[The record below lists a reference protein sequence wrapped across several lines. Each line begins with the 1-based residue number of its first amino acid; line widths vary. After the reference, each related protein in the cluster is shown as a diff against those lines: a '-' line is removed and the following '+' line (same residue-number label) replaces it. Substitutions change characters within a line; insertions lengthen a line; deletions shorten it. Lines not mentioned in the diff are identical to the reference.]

1 MSSNKTRKQLMAVV
15 MTLAWA
21 VALDIGAATAKEAA
35 RTGKEVVDA
44 VCGNCHVSGK
54 DGSPKIGDKQ
64 AWSRRA
70 EGGLGSL
77 TQHALKGIRKMPAHG
92 GNQDISDFEIQR
104 AITHM
109 VNLSGG
115 NWTEP
120 TNKKAKTADRSG
132 KDIVNMQCIKCHK
145 AGTNG
150 APKLGDREAWI
161 PRAVNGMDAL
171 VRSSING
178 HGGMPARGGMANL
191 TDTEMREAVIYMF
204 DQSIK
209 GPH

>member
-15 MTLAWA
+15 MTLTWA
-21 VALDIGAATAKEAA
+21 LTLNIGAATAKAA
-35 RTGKEVVDA
+35 ERTGKEVVDA
-44 VCGNCHVSGK
+44 VCGNCHTSGK

-70 EGGLGSL
+70 ENGLGAL

-92 GNQDISDFEIQR
+92 GNQDVSDFEIQR

-109 VNLSGG
+109 VNQSGG

-120 TNKKAKTADRSG
+120 TNKKTKTADRSG

-150 APKLGDREAWI
+150 APKLGDRDAWI

-191 TDTEMREAVIYMF
+191 TDAEMREAVIYMF

>member
-1 MSSNKTRKQLMAVV
+1 MATV
-15 MTLAWA
+15 
-21 VALDIGAATAKEAA
+21 VALSWALALNFGTASAKEAD
-35 RTGKEVVDA
+35 RSGKDVVDA
-44 VCGNCHVSGK
+44 VCGHCHNSGK
-54 DGSPKIGDKQ
+54 DGAPKIGDKQ

-70 EGGLGSL
+70 EAGLGAL

-92 GNQDISDFEIQR
+92 GNQDLSDFEIQR

-115 NWTEP
+115 SWTEP

-150 APKLGDREAWI
+150 APKLGDRDAWI

-171 VRSSING
+171 VRSAING
-178 HGGMPARGGMANL
+178 HGGMPARGGMASL
-191 TDTEMREAVIYMF
+191 TDSEMREAVIYMF

>member
-15 MTLAWA
+15 MALIWA
-21 VALDIGAATAKEAA
+21 LVLDIGTASAKEAE
-35 RTGKEVVDA
+35 RSGKDVVDA
-44 VCGNCHVSGK
+44 VCGNCHNSGK
-54 DGSPKIGDKQ
+54 DGAPKIGNKQ
-64 AWSRRA
+64 AWSQRTA
-70 EGGLGSL
+70 NGLGAL

-92 GNQDISDFEIQR
+92 GNPDVSDFEIQR

-145 AGTNG
+145 TGVNG
-150 APKLGDREAWI
+150 APKLGDRDAWI

-171 VRSSING
+171 VRSAING

>member
-15 MTLAWA
+15 MALIWA
-21 VALDIGAATAKEAA
+21 LVLDIGTALAKEAE
-35 RTGKEVVDA
+35 RSGKDVVDA
-44 VCGNCHVSGK
+44 VCGNCHNSGK
-54 DGSPKIGDKQ
+54 DGAPKIGNKQ
-64 AWSRRA
+64 AWSQRTA
-70 EGGLGSL
+70 NGLGAL

-92 GNQDISDFEIQR
+92 GNPDVSDFEIQR

-145 AGTNG
+145 TGVNG
-150 APKLGDREAWI
+150 APKLGDRDAWI

-171 VRSSING
+171 VRSAING

>member
-1 MSSNKTRKQLMAVV
+1 MISNTTRKQLMATA
-15 MTLAWA
+15 MTLICTLSLNA
-21 VALDIGAATAKEAA
+21 EAA
-35 RTGKEVVDA
+35 SAKGRERTGMEVVEA
-44 VCGNCHVSGK
+44 VCGNCHKTGAN
-54 DGSPKIGDKQ
+54 GAPKIGDKQ

-70 EGGLGSL
+70 ENGLAAL

-92 GNQDISDFEIQR
+92 GNQDVSDFEIQR

-109 VNLSGG
+109 VNQSGG

-120 TNKKAKTADRSG
+120 TNKKTKTADRSG

-150 APKLGDREAWI
+150 APKLGDRDAWI

-191 TDTEMREAVIYMF
+191 TDAEMREAVIYMF